1 MIFRESETTE
11 LKSELAPDICKEII
25 AFANICDGTLYIGIR
40 NDGTVAGVPD
50 PDSVIQHMASMIHD
64 SIRPDVTMFVHYE
77 IPDIDEK
84 QIIAVTIQKG
94 TQRPYYLNAKGQK
107 PNGVYVRNGT
117 CSEPLSETAIRRMIK
132 ETDGDSFEER
142 RSLEQFLTFQEAQLR
157 FQNCGLAFDP
167 AKQKTLGIQTAE
179 GIYTNLGLLLSDQCP
194 ATIKAAVFSGTDQ
207 REFQDRKEFSG
218 SLLKQIED
226 LYACLDRYNRISAKF
241 DGLYRTDT
249 RDYPEDALR
258 EGLVNTAVHRDYS
271 YSTSP
276 LVRVYSDRIEFVF
289 IGGLLPGISVD
300 DIMLG
305 LSVCRNPR
313 LAAVFY
319 RLKLIEAYGTGMPRI
334 LRAYEGKEIQP
345 QIITTDNAFK
355 LILPNRNKGNG
366 SHRPAQKTESHLDSD
381 SSLST
386 KEKEL
391 LDYLDGH
398 GSITRREVDSL
409 LPVSQST
416 SSRILNRLKSKGL
429 LVQVGNGRTSRYER
443 KP

>member
-117 CSEPLSETAIRRMIK
+117 CSEPSSETAIRRMIK

-194 ATIKAAVFSGTDQ
+194 AAIKAAVFSGTDQ

-258 EGLVNTAVHRDYS
+258 EGLVNTAVHRDCS
-271 YSTSP
+271 YSASP
-276 LVRVYSDRIEFVF
+276 
-289 IGGLLPGISVD
+289 PG
-300 DIMLG
+300 
-305 LSVCRNPR
+305 
-313 LAAVFY
+313 
-319 RLKLIEAYGTGMPRI
+319 PRI
-334 LRAYEGKEIQP
+334 
-345 QIITTDNAFK
+345 F
-355 LILPNRNKGNG
+355 
-366 SHRPAQKTESHLDSD
+366 RPD
-381 SSLST
+381 
-386 KEKEL
+386 
-391 LDYLDGH
+391 
-398 GSITRREVDSL
+398 
-409 LPVSQST
+409 
-416 SSRILNRLKSKGL
+416 
-429 LVQVGNGRTSRYER
+429 
-443 KP
+443 

>member
-50 PDSVIQHMASMIHD
+50 PDSVIQRMASMIHD

-77 IPDIDEK
+77 IPDIDGK
-84 QIIAVTIQKG
+84 QIIAVTIQKD
-94 TQRPYYLNAKGQK
+94 TQRPYYLNSKGQK

-117 CSEPLSETAIRRMIK
+117 CSEPSSENAIRRMIK
-132 ETDGDSFEER
+132 ETDGDSFEDR
-142 RSLEQFLTFQEAQLR
+142 RSLDQFLTFQEAQLR

-194 ATIKAAVFSGTDQ
+194 TTIK
-207 REFQDRKEFSG
+207 
-218 SLLKQIED
+218 
-226 LYACLDRYNRISAKF
+226 
-241 DGLYRTDT
+241 
-249 RDYPEDALR
+249 
-258 EGLVNTAVHRDYS
+258 
-271 YSTSP
+271 
-276 LVRVYSDRIEFVF
+276 
-289 IGGLLPGISVD
+289 
-300 DIMLG
+300 
-305 LSVCRNPR
+305 
-313 LAAVFY
+313 AAVFY

-345 QIITTDNAFK
+345 QIITTDNTFN

-366 SHRPAQKTESHLDSD
+366 SHRPAQKTESHLDFD

-386 KEKEL
+386 YEKEL

-409 LPVSQST
+409 LHFSQST
-416 SSRILNRLKSKGL
+416 SSRILNGLKSKGL